1 MKVDTLSNLRK
12 FVAPEYIYGIGSRKL
27 VARYAKNFGLSKV
40 MLVTDS
46 GVQNA
51 GWSEEVKKILID
63 ADIETIVYNDV
74 SPNPRDFEVM
84 NGAKIFEENDCDS
97 IVAVGGGSAMD
108 CAKGIGIVVS
118 NQQDIL
124 EFEGVDKVFIP
135 APPLICIPTTAGT
148 SADVS
153 QFCIIVDTK
162 RLVKIAI
169 VSKMTVPDVALID
182 PETTL
187 TMPSTL
193 TIETGLDAL
202 THAIEAYVSNAH
214 SPMTDIN
221 SLEAIKLIIKYLPK
235 VNEIPASMEFREQMM
250 LGSLY
255 AGLAFSNASL
265 GAVHAMA
272 HSLGGLKDL
281 PHGLCNSILL
291 DKVIDYNFESA
302 SSRYRKIAS
311 LFNLNVTQAGD
322 NYIKTDIKKYLK
334 DLKQSLN
341 IDKKLSELG
350 LENKDIAPLSLKAS
364 KDACIVTNPKKLSVN
379 DIERIYEQSI

>member
-1 MKVDTLSNLRK
+1 MKTNEYSNLRK

-27 VARYAKNFGLSKV
+27 VARYANNFGLSKI
-40 MLVTDS
+40 MLVTDN
-46 GVQNA
+46 GVENA
-51 GWSEEVKKILID
+51 GWSDEVKRILND
-63 ADIETIVYNDV
+63 AGIEVVVYNDV
-74 SPNPRDFEVM
+74 SPNPRDYEVM
-84 NGAKIFEENDCDS
+84 NGAKIFEDNDCDS
-97 IVAVGGGSAMD
+97 LVAVGGGSAMD
-108 CAKGIGIVVS
+108 CAKGIGIVIS
-118 NQQDIL
+118 NQQNIL
-124 EFEGVDKVFIP
+124 EFEGVDKVHIP
-135 APPLICIPTTAGT
+135 APPIICIPTTAGT

-169 VSKMTVPDVALID
+169 VSKMTIPDVALID

-187 TMPSTL
+187 SMPKTL
-193 TIETGLDAL
+193 TVETGVDAL
-202 THAIEAYVSNAH
+202 THAIEAFVSNAN

-221 SLEAIKLIIKYLPK
+221 AIEAIKLLTKYLPK
-235 VNEIPASMEFREQMM
+235 VDRAPQDMQIREQMM

-291 DKVIDYNFESA
+291 DKVVDYNFDSA
-302 SSRYRKIAS
+302 SSRYRKIAE
-311 LFNLNVTQAGD
+311 LFNLNSSQAGD
-322 NYIKTDIKKYLK
+322 KFIQEDIKKYLK

-341 IDKKLSELG
+341 VDKKLSELG
-350 LENKDIAPLSLKAS
+350 LENKDIAPLSLTAS
-364 KDACIVTNPKKLSVN
+364 NDACIVTNPKKLSVV